1 MSYTVKEIQVKG
13 KVVKIVQDSC
23 IDSPREW
30 DNLAR
35 MIFTG
40 NYRHLGDKHGVDF
53 NQFFESRQDFIERG
67 EQIVRKYFG
76 DVAICYPV
84 HLYSHS
90 GTSISIDY
98 TYPYNC
104 RWDSGTIGFAI
115 VTKEDIRKNFG
126 IKRVTKEYI
135 DKADRILKGEV
146 EVLNQYVMGEVYG
159 FIVEDEEGNH
169 IDSCYGFYGSD
180 FEENGMMDYL
190 DEELVAELT
199 KEGVTI

>member
-1 MSYTVKEIQVKG
+1 MSYTVKEA
-13 KVVKIVQDSC
+13 KVGNETVKIVQDSC

-40 NYRHLGDKHGVDF
+40 GHSHLGDKHGVDF
-53 NQFFESRQDFIERG
+53 NQFFESRQDFIDKG
-67 EQIVRKYFG
+67 EQIVRKHFG
-76 DVAICYPV
+76 DVVICYPV
-84 HLYSHS
+84 HLYEHS
-90 GTSISIDY
+90 GTSISISDS
-98 TYPYNC
+98 YPYNC

-146 EVLNQYVMGEVYG
+146 ETLNQYVMGEVYG
-159 FIVEDEEGNH
+159 FIIEDENGEH

-180 FEENGMMDYL
+180 IEENGIADYL
-190 DEELVAELT
+190 EKKYIKALAA
-199 KEGVTI
+199 

>member
-13 KVVKIVQDSC
+13 KVVKIVQDNC

-40 NYRHLGDKHGVDF
+40 GHSHLGDKHGVDF
-53 NQFFESRQDFIERG
+53 NQFFESRQDFIDKG
-67 EQIVRKYFG
+67 EQIVRKHFG
-76 DVAICYPV
+76 DVVICYPV
-84 HLYSHS
+84 HLYEHS

>member
-1 MSYTVKEIQVKG
+1 MSYVVKEIKAKG

-30 DNLAR
+30 DNLGR

-40 NYRHLGDKHGVDF
+40 GHSHLGDKHNVDF
-53 NQFFESRQDFIERG
+53 SGGFNSRQDFIERG
-67 EQIVRKYFG
+67 EEVVRKHFK

-90 GTSISIDY
+90 GESISIDY
-98 TYPYNC
+98 KYPYDC

-115 VTKEDIRKNFG
+115 VTKEDIRKNWG
-126 IKRVTKEYI
+126 IKRVTQKYI
-135 DKADRILKGEV
+135 DHAERILRGEV
-146 EVLNQYVMGEVYG
+146 ETLDQYIRGDVYG

-180 FEENGMMDYL
+180 IKENGMMDYL
-190 DEELVAELT
+190 DEGLISELGEEVF
-199 KEGVTI
+199 V